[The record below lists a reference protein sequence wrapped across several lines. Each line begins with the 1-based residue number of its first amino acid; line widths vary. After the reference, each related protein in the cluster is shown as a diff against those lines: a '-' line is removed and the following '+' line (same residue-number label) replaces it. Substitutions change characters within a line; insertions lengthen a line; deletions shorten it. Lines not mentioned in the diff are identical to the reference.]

1 MSVER
6 LIAKLAMVK
15 EVKPRRDHQ
24 QSWIACCP
32 AHDDSSPSL
41 QVDVGASGNTLIHCW
56 SGCSVEEVCDSVG
69 IKMVSLFPDDGY
81 RQESYRKKPHK
92 DNDYHEFVL
101 HISKQ
106 QRKNG
111 KKQSKADKVAEMES
125 FMALRGSH

>member
-15 EVKPRRDHQ
+15 EVKPRRDNQ
-24 QSWIACCP
+24 RSWIACCP

-56 SGCSVEEVCDSVG
+56 AGCSVEEVCDSVG
-69 IKMVSLFPDDGY
+69 IKMVSLFPEDGY
-81 RQESYRKKPHK
+81 RQESFRKKPHK

>member
-15 EVKPRRDHQ
+15 EVKPRGKNQ

-41 QVDVGASGNTLIHCW
+41 QIDVGESGNTLIHCW
-56 SGCSVEEVCDSVG
+56 AGCSVEEVCDSIG
-69 IKMVSLFPDDGY
+69 ISMASLFPENGY
-81 RQESYRKKPHK
+81 RQQSFRKRPHK
-92 DNDYHEFVL
+92 DKDYHEFVL

-106 QRKNG
+106 DRLNG
-111 KKQSKADKVAEMES
+111 KKQSQADKDQELES
-125 FMALRGSH
+125 YNFLRGSH

>member
-69 IKMVSLFPDDGY
+69 IKMVSLFPDDDY

-92 DNDYHEFVL
+92 DKDYHEFVL
-101 HISKQ
+101 HISDQ
-106 QRKNG
+106 QRKDG
-111 KKQSKADKVAEMES
+111 KKQSKEDKDTEMES